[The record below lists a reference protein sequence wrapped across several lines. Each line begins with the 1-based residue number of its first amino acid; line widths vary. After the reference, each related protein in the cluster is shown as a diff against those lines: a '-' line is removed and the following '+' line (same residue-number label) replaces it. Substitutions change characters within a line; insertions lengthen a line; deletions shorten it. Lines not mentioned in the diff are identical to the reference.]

1 MSTGRA
7 SDWLAAFE
15 ALPIERCSLPVSN
28 HFPPS
33 IRDALVA
40 ASQVWNQPGDPM
52 ARLRAINHA
61 TELAQARYPEL
72 FRNDI

>member
-1 MSTGRA
+1 MN
-7 SDWLAAFE
+7 DWLTEFE
-15 ALPIERCSLPVSN
+15 ADVKRSALKPADISN